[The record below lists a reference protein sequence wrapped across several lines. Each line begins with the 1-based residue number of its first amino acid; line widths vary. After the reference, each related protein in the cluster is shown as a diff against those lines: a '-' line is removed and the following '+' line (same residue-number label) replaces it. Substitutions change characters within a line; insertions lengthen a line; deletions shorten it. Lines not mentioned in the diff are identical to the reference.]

1 MQMSEEQK
9 EQLHFQAFR
18 LAANYPFMTTFDKM
32 VKIRD
37 KFNELYGSPKWYF
50 YIYTGTITR
59 GDLEEM
65 SSSYNRF
72 GFESQEVLF
81 LRAKNCPPS
90 NLQLSDDTSAT
101 AHFDPQILLPPKVFT
116 ATYTKKRSL
125 EN

>member
-1 MQMSEEQK
+1 MKSDTAEQKELKDLVEERFMQMNEEQK

-37 KFNELYGSPKWYF
+37 KFNELYGPPKWYF
-50 YIYTGTITR
+50 YIYTGSITR

-72 GFESQEVLF
+72 GFESQEVLL
-81 LRAKNCPPS
+81 LRAKNCPYIKP
-90 NLQLSDDTSAT
+90 
-101 AHFDPQILLPPKVFT
+101 
-116 ATYTKKRSL
+116 
-125 EN
+125 